1 MRALYLLAAAAAWIV
16 TWIVSLSHPVAW
28 AAVDF
33 AKEVRPVLS
42 DACFHC
48 HGPDAST
55 RMAGLRLDLKA
66 AAFEARKNGAAIVPG
81 KPEDSAIL
89 KRIEHAKPALRM
101 PPPQAHKTLSPK
113 QIATLKQWI
122 AEGAPWKEHWAFLA
136 PERHA
141 PPVVKNEAWVRNPID
156 RFILARLEKEGLTP
170 AAEADRR
177 TLARRVSLDLTGLPP
192 EPRDVEAFLADTR
205 PDAYEHYVAKMMAS
219 PHYGEHR
226 ARYWLDAAR
235 YADTHGLHIDNY
247 REMWQ
252 YRDYVIR
259 AFNQNTRFDRF
270 TRDQIA
276 GDLLPNRTVEQ
287 WIASGFHRNNVTTNE
302 GGVIE
307 DEVAAMYAKDR
318 VDTTGTVFLGLT
330 VGCATCHD
338 HKFDPILQ
346 KDFYSMAAFFRN
358 TTQKPL
364 DGNISDTPPVIFLP
378 AKQDEARWP
387 RVEPELIAARGRMGG
402 LIDARKP
409 GAFREGKRLKAAWR
423 IDSIEAPVDQKPGQ
437 ALREEANFD
446 WIDAD
451 KPFSLAARIYYPK
464 PDDNWTLLSKIN
476 GAEELSAKK
485 RGWSFDI
492 QGRQAQFRFFGNE
505 NESITARSG
514 ANAKMQPGNWY
525 HVVVTYDGSRRKK
538 DSFEVYFNA
547 IRVPVEGRTD
557 NSRPGLLGSVAT
569 SEPMRIGTDGGKR
582 KFAGGK
588 LEDLRIYQRVL
599 SSEEV
604 TLLSLLPEARKG
616 NAFAVAR
623 WDAFEK
629 DKKVRE
635 EMERIAA
642 LEREHKE
649 ILKRGSV
656 THVMVE
662 RQDQM
667 PSANIL
673 FRGMYDQPRDKVM
686 ADVPE
691 VLGGLG
697 NKFPKNRLGLAEWLL
712 QKENPLFARVAV
724 NRYWQEVFGTGL
736 VKTADDFGSQ
746 GEPPSHPELLDWLA
760 VEFRESGWDV
770 GHMMRLMVTSAT
782 YRQQAVASE
791 EKMRVDPDNRLL
803 ARGPR
808 FRMDGEMVR
817 DYALAASGLLVRKI
831 GGPSVRPYQP
841 EKIWETVAMEQSD
854 TRFYQQDHG
863 EGLYRRSMYTFWKRS
878 APPPAMDIFNAP
890 SRENCT
896 VKRERTNTPLQA
908 LLTMNDVQFVEA
920 ARVLAGQAIKAHK
933 NDFDRQ
939 LDFLTE
945 RLVTRRFSDKE
956 REISKA
962 AYREFLRHYDSQLAD
977 AKKLVATGEWP
988 VDTKVP
994 ATEHAALTMLTS
1006 QLLNLDEVLN
1016 K

>member
-1 MRALYLLAAAAAWIV
+1 MRELRLLVAVAAWIV
-16 TWIVSLSHPVAW
+16 PSLSQIAW
-28 AAVDF
+28 GAVDF

-66 AAFEARKNGAAIVPG
+66 AAFETRKNGAAIVPG
-81 KPEDSAIL
+81 KPEESAIL
-89 KRIEHAKPALRM
+89 KRIEHPKTALRM
-101 PPPQAHKTLSPK
+101 PPPQAHKTLTPK

-136 PERHA
+136 AERHPA
-141 PPVVKNEAWVRNPID
+141 PVVKNEAWVRNPID
-156 RFILARLEKEGLTP
+156 RFILARLEKERLQP

-192 EPRDVEAFLADTR
+192 QPKEVEAFLADTR
-205 PDAYEHYVAKMMAS
+205 ADAYEQYVAKLMES

-259 AFNQNTRFDRF
+259 AFNRNTRFDQF

-276 GDLLPNRTVEQ
+276 GDLMPNRTVEQ
-287 WIASGFHRNNVTTNE
+287 WVASGFHRNNVTTNE

-387 RVEPELIAARGRMGG
+387 RVEPELLAARGRMGDW
-402 LIDARKP
+402 IDARKP
-409 GAFREGKRLKAAWR
+409 GTFREGKRLQASWQVDAVE
-423 IDSIEAPVDQKPGQ
+423 IPVDQEPGKAVRQ
-437 ALREEANFD
+437 EAKFD
-446 WIDAD
+446 WIDPD
-451 KPFSLAARIYYPK
+451 KPFTLVTRVYYPK

-476 GAEELSAKK
+476 GAEELGAKK

-492 QGRQAQFRFFGNE
+492 QGRQAQFRFYGDE

-525 HVVVTYDGSRRKK
+525 HVAITYDGTRRKK
-538 DSFEVYFNA
+538 DAFEIYFNA
-547 IRVPVEGRTD
+547 IRVAHEGRTD
-557 NSRPGLLGSVAT
+557 NSRPGLKGSAAT

-604 TLLSLLPEARKG
+604 VLLNLLQEARKG
-616 NAFAVAR
+616 TAHAVAR
-623 WDAFEK
+623 WEALEK

-635 EMERIAA
+635 EMQRIAA

-662 RQDQM
+662 RDDQM

-673 FRGMYDQPRDKVM
+673 FRGMYDQPREKVL

-760 VEFRESGWDV
+760 IEFRESGWDV
-770 GHMMRLMVTSAT
+770 KHMMRLLVTSAT
-782 YRQQAVASE
+782 YRQQAVATE
-791 EKMRVDPDNRLL
+791 DKVRVDPDNRLL

-817 DYALAASGLLVRKI
+817 DYALASSGLLVRTI
-831 GGPSVRPYQP
+831 GGPSVKPYQP
-841 EKIWETVAMEQSD
+841 ERIWETVAMDQSD

-920 ARVLAGQAIKAHK
+920 ARVLAGHAIQAHK
-933 NDFDRQ
+933 NDFDKQ
-939 LDFLTE
+939 LDYLTE
-945 RLVTRRFSDKE
+945 RLVTRRFSDQE
-956 REISKA
+956 REISRS
-962 AYREFLRHYDSQLAD
+962 AYREFLRHYDSQPSD
-977 AKKLVATGEWP
+977 AKKLIATGEWP
-988 VDTKVP
+988 VDSKSP
-994 ATEHAALTMLTS
+994 ASEWAALTMLTN
-1006 QLLNLDEVLN
+1006 QLMNLDEVLN